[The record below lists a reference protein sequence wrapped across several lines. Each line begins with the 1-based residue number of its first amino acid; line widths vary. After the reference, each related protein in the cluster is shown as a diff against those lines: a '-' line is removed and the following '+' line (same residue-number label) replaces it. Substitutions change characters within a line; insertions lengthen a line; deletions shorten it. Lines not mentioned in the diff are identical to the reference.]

1 MIYKR
6 ASEIVPRPFDEVKNL
21 FFSHPVDDDYG
32 CEELLE
38 ELLTYFQPDE
48 PAPPP
53 SIWHQCVGL
62 LIDHGLCHP
71 SPFVR
76 GISADVL
83 GRAAPTYAIE
93 PLLRL
98 LSDEDEYVRVIV
110 REAIGPRLTGEAFTT
125 LYGDGWIEGT
135 IPGTGFELD
144 DVYDL
149 LLEGMRHENRWH
161 RVHSSAILARN
172 YRCAKAIPR
181 MLEVLY
187 RDNDLW
193 VRYHIAVELGVFAQD
208 GLDDVLHNRIISAL
222 QSAHHHESPIV
233 RWGAA
238 RGLFQYA
245 ELTSVEATN
254 FGVDLLSINHDQLT
268 LSILWWCKNCGSQ
281 EAVQPIHDFI
291 YQHNPTLID
300 EEVLTD
306 SCVALEALGAIDE
319 LINLLRATNRPSFNL
334 AAAYELRFMEQL
346 NQHEDRVAVAEN
358 VVQCLQNDDNFDDS
372 DQVWLDE
379 IRAVD

>member
-6 ASEIVPRPFDEVKNL
+6 ASEIVPRPFDEARHL
-21 FFSHPVDDDYG
+21 FLSHPVDDEEG
-32 CEELLE
+32 CVELLE

-53 SIWHQCVGL
+53 SIWAQTVSLLINNGL
-62 LIDHGLCHP
+62 LHP
-71 SPFVR
+71 SPEIR
-76 GISADVL
+76 CISVDKLCATKSNMV
-83 GRAAPTYAIE
+83 IN

-98 LSDEDEYVRVIV
+98 LGDSDENVRYCLQEEIYPPFFNEEQILPSGDVIP
-110 REAIGPRLTGEAFTT
+110 AWTQP
-125 LYGDGWIEGT
+125 
-135 IPGTGFELD
+135 GFELNH
-144 DVYDL
+144 V
-149 LLEGMRHENRWH
+149 LEPLMAGLQDENRLRRIW
-161 RVHSSAILARN
+161 SSTILARN
-172 YRCAKAIPR
+172 YRCVSAIPQ
-181 MLEVLY
+181 MLELLHS
-187 RDNDLW
+187 DPDDW
-193 VRYHIAVELGVFAQD
+193 VRAQVADDLGSLSNEE
-208 GLDDVLHNRIISAL
+208 LDDHTRQRIISVLTHAKN
-222 QSAHHHESPIV
+222 HNSPII

-254 FGVDLLSINHDQLT
+254 IGVDLLSINNDQLT
-268 LSILWWCKNCGSQ
+268 LSILWWCNNCGSQ

-300 EEVLTD
+300 EEVLHEA
-306 SCVALEALGAIDE
+306 CMALEALGAVDE
-319 LINLLRATNRPSFNL
+319 LINLLRATNRPKMNIV
-334 AAAYELRFMEQL
+334 AAYELRFMEQL

-358 VVQCLQNDDNFDDS
+358 VVQCLQSDDNFDDS